1 MMQSVRVGIYVALLS
16 GDSFLGHD
24 QKWSD
29 TSCLYDPQVSLCSL
43 FDFSLFAAGWGKS
56 FRGWR
61 FCRFSGNP
69 LYLIRK
75 MNNSWLHKKEQ
86 CNDTKE
92 MLVNTC
98 DQLICVYVGLQWI
111 CNVICFAGFM
121 AWCPLPHR
129 MIYCFI
135 VLMPSVRFLSPN
147 LFVKIIFSLCI
158 GCHSFFPFFFY
169 SESTFLLS
177 LQSLGWTRVYRCYI

>member
-1 MMQSVRVGIYVALLS
+1 MMQPVHVGIYVALLS

-29 TSCLYDPQVSLCSL
+29 TSCLHDPQVSLCSL
-43 FDFSLFAAGWGKS
+43 FDFILFAAGWGNR
-56 FRGWR
+56 FRGWS
-61 FCRFSGNP
+61 FCSFSGNP

-75 MNNSWLHKKEQ
+75 MNNNWLHKKEQ

-98 DQLICVYVGLQWI
+98 DQLICVYVDLQWI
-111 CNVICFAGFM
+111 CNVMFCWFVLLVSSTAQDDLF
-121 AWCPLPHR
+121 C
-129 MIYCFI
+129 I

-147 LFVKIIFSLCI
+147 LFVKIIFRLCI
-158 GCHSFFPFFFY
+158 GCHSFFPFLTLKVLF
-169 SESTFLLS
+169 
-177 LQSLGWTRVYRCYI
+177 C